1 MQWQQKGLVSSMKKI
16 GTKKAT
22 GASTGFFGDLKWAV
36 KNWPLYAMFIPGFVF
51 TLLFAYFPMFGIIL
65 AFKKINLRDGI
76 LGSPWVGFDNFKAL
90 FRNDSVWLAIRNT
103 VSYNIVFI
111 FTGLVM
117 AVALAIA
124 LNLVKN
130 KLASKVYQTVYIMPH
145 FLSMVV
151 IAYLVFA
158 FLNMESGFVNNAIIP
173 AFFGENADKV
183 NWYAKPE
190 AWPAILFTVKTW
202 QSVGYSSIVYLAAI
216 SGIDTE
222 LYEAAEIDGATTWQ
236 QIVNI
241 TVPSLKTIMIVMT
254 ILNIGK
260 IFNADFG
267 LFYTVTMNSGAIYP
281 TTLVTNTY
289 VYNLMTG
296 AGAASTGMSAAASML
311 QSVVG
316 FVLVLTTNMIV
327 RKIDE
332 ESSMF

>member
-1 MQWQQKGLVSSMKKI
+1 MKKQNI
-16 GTKKAT
+16 QKNN
-22 GASTGFFGDLKWAV
+22 GAGALGKDFRWAV
-36 KNWPLYAMFIPGFVF
+36 KNWPLYAMFLPGFIF

-65 AFKKINLRDGI
+65 AFKKINLRTGI
-76 LGSPWVGFDNFKAL
+76 FGSPWVGFDNFRAL

-103 VSYNIVFI
+103 LLYNLVFI
-111 FTGLVM
+111 STGLVL

-124 LNLVKN
+124 LNLVRN
-130 KLASKVYQTVYIMPH
+130 KLLSKVYQTVYIMPH

-151 IAYLVFA
+151 ISYLVFA
-158 FLNMESGFVNNAIIP
+158 FLNMESGFVNNTVIP
-173 AFFGENADKV
+173 ALFGADASKV
-183 NWYAKPE
+183 NWYATPE
-190 AWPAILFTVKTW
+190 AWPVILFIVRSW
-202 QSVGYSSIVYLAAI
+202 QAVGYSSIVYLAAI

-222 LYEAAEIDGATTWQ
+222 LYEAAEIDGATVWQ
-236 QIVNI
+236 QIVHI
-241 TVPSLKTIMIVMT
+241 TIPSLKTIMIVMS

>member
-1 MQWQQKGLVSSMKKI
+1 MKKNSTLKY
-16 GTKKAT
+16 GN
-22 GASTGFFGDLKWAV
+22 SETGFLGDLKWAV
-36 KNWPLYAMFIPGFVF
+36 KNWSLYAMFVPGFIF
-51 TLLFAYFPMFGIIL
+51 TLLFAYFPMFGIII
-65 AFKKINLRDGI
+65 AFKKINLRSGI
-76 LGSPWVGFDNFKAL
+76 LGSPWVGFDNFAAL

-103 VSYNIVFI
+103 LGYNIVFI
-111 FTGLVM
+111 LTGLVM
-117 AVALAIA
+117 SVALAIS

-158 FLNMESGFVNNAIIP
+158 FLNMESGFVNNSIIP
-173 AFFGENADKV
+173 AIFGANASKI

-190 AWPAILFTVKTW
+190 AWPVILFIVRTW
-202 QSVGYSSIVYLAAI
+202 QAVGYNSIVYLASI
-216 SGIDTE
+216 SGIDTA

-236 QIVNI
+236 QIIHI
-241 TVPSLKTIMIVMT
+241 TIPSLKTIMIVMT
-254 ILNIGK
+254 ILNVGK

-267 LFYTVTMNSGAIYP
+267 LFYTVTMNSGALYP

-311 QSVVG
+311 QSLVG
-316 FVLVLTTNMIV
+316 FVLVLTTNKIV
-327 RKIDE
+327 KKIDE